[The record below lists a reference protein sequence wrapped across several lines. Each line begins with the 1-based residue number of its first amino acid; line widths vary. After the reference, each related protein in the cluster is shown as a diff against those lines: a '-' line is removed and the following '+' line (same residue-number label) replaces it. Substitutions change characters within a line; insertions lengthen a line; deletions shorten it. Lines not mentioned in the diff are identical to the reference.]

1 MFLLDSL
8 RVVDLNRQQGVALLV
23 ALVFVTAMTALMVTM
38 SSTSNLEERIASNE
52 QNKQMAFQAAEAI
65 VRYVESD
72 TFDQVPLSPFNG
84 DAFVDN
90 CAEGYCVDQGNQRWM
105 THDFDE
111 PDVSR
116 SFDNQN
122 VQLQGVATQPSYF
135 VELVN
140 MEGGQVGGICPK
152 VTFRVV
158 GRGQAADNAEYLVE
172 TLFRFRPATFADGS
186 CG

>member
-1 MFLLDSL
+1 MHLLNL
-8 RVVDLNRQQGVALLV
+8 LGGVNRNPQQGVALLF
-23 ALVFVTAMTALMVTM
+23 ALVFVTAMTYLMVTM

-65 VRYVESD
+65 VRFVESD
-72 TFDQVPLSPFNG
+72 TFDQAPLSPFNL
-84 DAFVDN
+84 DVFVDN
-90 CAEGYCVDQGNQRWM
+90 CAEGYCRDQGSQRWV
-105 THDFDE
+105 THDFDD
-111 PDVSR
+111 PDISR

-122 VQLQGVATQPSYF
+122 AQLQGLATQPSYF

-140 MEGGQVGGICPK
+140 MEGGQVGGVCPK

-158 GRGQAADNAEYLVE
+158 GRGQAADSAEYLVE